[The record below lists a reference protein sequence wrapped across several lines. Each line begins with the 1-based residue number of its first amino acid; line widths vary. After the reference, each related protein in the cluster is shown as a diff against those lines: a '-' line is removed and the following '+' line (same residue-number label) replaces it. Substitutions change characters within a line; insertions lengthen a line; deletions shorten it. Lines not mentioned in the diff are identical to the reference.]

1 MPIKNY
7 LQECHTL
14 FNSGKAT
21 EHSYRPALQKLIAQ
35 LAPEI
40 QVTNE
45 PKRIACG
52 APDYILTRNDLPIG
66 YIEAKDINVDLHHKT
81 LQEQFA
87 RYKSA
92 LDNLIITD
100 YLQFE
105 FYRDGKRIA
114 HIRLADFSTKKMEIY
129 HEEFEKFT
137 QLIQTFAQH
146 QGQKINSPSVLA
158 EMMANKARMMAD
170 VIEKALEQ
178 DAKSDGISELE
189 SYLEGFREHLLH
201 DLTEKKFAD
210 LYAQTLAYGMF
221 AARLH
226 DDTPETFSRHEA
238 ARLLPKSNPF
248 LRALFQKL
256 GEENLDTRIVWIVDA
271 LADIFRVADVPKI
284 LQDFGKNKLTDD
296 PFIHFYETFLE
307 KYDPKIRE
315 ENGVWYTPQPAV
327 QFIVKAIDQ
336 ALKTHLGIKQ
346 GLRDNS
352 KTEIAVETTAKKQ
365 AKGGGYKRIM
375 TDKEIHRVQILDP
388 ATGTGTF
395 LAEIVRHI
403 YAQFGKQKGLW
414 QNYVPTDLIP
424 RLSGFELMMA
434 SYAMAHLKL
443 DLVLQETDFRLPE
456 NSKQRLNVFLTDTLE
471 EHHPDTNTLF
481 AQWLSNEANSANAIK
496 RDNPIMVVVGNP
508 PYFGESKN
516 KGEWI
521 MGLMD
526 DYKREPNTDQ
536 KLKERNSKWINNDYV
551 KFLRYAQHHIE
562 KTKQG
567 VIGFINMNSY
577 LDGVI
582 FRGVRW
588 NMLQTYD
595 QIYILDLH
603 GNSKKQET
611 APDGSKDDNVFDIT
625 EGVCINIFVKTGEK
639 KKKGELAKVYH
650 ADLFGKRAD
659 KFTFLQN
666 YDLNTVSWTE
676 LQPSAPDYFFVPKS
690 YNADELAD
698 YHKMIDLMELFPI
711 NSVGIVTARDD
722 LCIQASKERMK
733 NILDEFVNLET
744 ESARTRFNL
753 GKDVRDWNV
762 ADAQTDVKNHL
773 ETHQIV
779 PIAYRPFDTRYT
791 FFTGNS
797 KGFHCMPRGN
807 VMKHFVGKI
816 NLGLCLTKQFKSG
829 STYQHCLISETI
841 MESGYVSNK
850 TSEIT
855 SIFPLYVYPDNQ
867 SLNFSGSLQRQPNIN
882 ETIVK
887 KIAKIIKKDWGSDDF
902 TPENL
907 LDYIYA
913 VLHSP
918 NYRTKYAEMLKT
930 NFPRIPY
937 PENASEFFRLADLG
951 KELRLWHTLKH
962 DDCDMA
968 NFITEFNAENP
979 DMTVDKPKY
988 ENETVFWNKTGS
1000 LKGVPQA
1007 VWEMY
1012 IGGYQPAQ
1020 KWLKDRKGQTLTA
1033 ADLEH
1038 YQKMILAL
1046 SKTLEIMQQIDK

>member
-1 MPIKNY
+1 MLIQNY

-105 FYRDGKRIA
+105 FYRDGERIA
-114 HIRLADFSTKKMEIY
+114 HIRLANFFMGQMEIY

-137 QLIQTFAQH
+137 QLIQTFVQY

-201 DLTEKKFAD
+201 DLTEKNFAD

-284 LQDFGKNKLTDD
+284 LKDFGKNKLTDD

-336 ALKTHLGIKQ
+336 ALKTHLSIKE
-346 GLRDNS
+346 GLRDSS
-352 KTEIAVETTAKKQ
+352 KTTISIETA
-365 AKGGGYKRIM
+365 GGGKNTKTGRKMIKV
-375 TDKEIHRVQILDP
+375 DKEIHRVQILDP

-424 RLSGFELMMA
+424 RLNGFELMMA

-443 DLVLQETDFRLPE
+443 DLILQETDFRLPE

-526 DYKREPNTDQ
+526 DYKKEPNTDQ

-611 APDGSKDDNVFDIT
+611 AHDGSKDDNVFDIT

-666 YDLNTVSWTE
+666 HDLHTVSWME
-676 LQPSAPDYFFVPKS
+676 LQPTAPDYFFVPKS

-698 YHKMIDLMELFPI
+698 YHKMIDLTELFVEY
-711 NSVGIVTARDD
+711 NVGTVTGNDKT
-722 LCIQASKERMK
+722 L
-733 NILDEFVNLET
+733 VNLDKQRLLE
-744 ESARTRFNL
+744 
-753 GKDVRDWNV
+753 NV
-762 ADAQTDVKNHL
+762 SKYYMIEAQNDFVKKFD
-773 ETHQIV
+773 
-779 PIAYRPFDTRYT
+779 YRPFDTRWIYYDT
-791 FFTGNS
+791 S
-797 KGFHCMPRGN
+797 KVTRDRESI
-807 VMKHFVGKI
+807 MKHFYST
-816 NLGLCLTKQFKSG
+816 NLGLMVTKKVERGTFAH
-829 STYQHCLISETI
+829 TYMVQNIC
-841 MESGYVSNK
+841 ESHAVSLKEINYV
-850 TSEIT
+850 
-855 SIFPLYVYPDNQ
+855 FPLYVYPDNQ
-867 SLNFSGSLQRQPNIN
+867 SLNFSGSLKRQPNIN

-887 KIAKIIKKDWGSDDF
+887 KIAKIIKKEWQSDDF

-930 NFPRIPY
+930 NFPHIPY
-937 PENASEFFRLADLG
+937 PQNASEFFRLADLG

-979 DMTVDKPKY
+979 DMTVDKLKY
-988 ENETVFWNKTGS
+988 ENETVFWSKTGS
-1000 LKGVPQA
+1000 LKGVPQT

>member
-1 MPIKNY
+1 MIK
-7 LQECHTL
+7 
-14 FNSGKAT
+14 A
-21 EHSYRPALQKLIAQ
+21 
-35 LAPEI
+35 
-40 QVTNE
+40 
-45 PKRIACG
+45 
-52 APDYILTRNDLPIG
+52 
-66 YIEAKDINVDLHHKT
+66 
-81 LQEQFA
+81 
-87 RYKSA
+87 
-92 LDNLIITD
+92 
-100 YLQFE
+100 
-105 FYRDGKRIA
+105 
-114 HIRLADFSTKKMEIY
+114 
-129 HEEFEKFT
+129 
-137 QLIQTFAQH
+137 
-146 QGQKINSPSVLA
+146 
-158 EMMANKARMMAD
+158 
-170 VIEKALEQ
+170 
-178 DAKSDGISELE
+178 
-189 SYLEGFREHLLH
+189 
-201 DLTEKKFAD
+201 
-210 LYAQTLAYGMF
+210 
-221 AARLH
+221 
-226 DDTPETFSRHEA
+226 
-238 ARLLPKSNPF
+238 
-248 LRALFQKL
+248 
-256 GEENLDTRIVWIVDA
+256 
-271 LADIFRVADVPKI
+271 
-284 LQDFGKNKLTDD
+284 
-296 PFIHFYETFLE
+296 
-307 KYDPKIRE
+307 
-315 ENGVWYTPQPAV
+315 
-327 QFIVKAIDQ
+327 
-336 ALKTHLGIKQ
+336 
-346 GLRDNS
+346 
-352 KTEIAVETTAKKQ
+352 
-365 AKGGGYKRIM
+365 
-375 TDKEIHRVQILDP
+375 DKEIHRVQILDP

-424 RLSGFELMMA
+424 RLNGFELMMA

-443 DLVLQETDFRLPE
+443 DLILQETDFRLPE
-456 NSKQRLNVFLTDTLE
+456 DSKQRLNVFLTDTLE

-516 KGEWI
+516 KGKWI
-521 MGLMD
+521 MGLMN
-526 DYKREPNTDQ
+526 DYKKEPNTDQ

-698 YHKMIDLMELFPI
+698 YHKMIDLTELFVEY
-711 NSVGIVTARDD
+711 NVGTVTGNDKT
-722 LCIQASKERMK
+722 L
-733 NILDEFVNLET
+733 VNLDKQRLLE
-744 ESARTRFNL
+744 
-753 GKDVRDWNV
+753 NV
-762 ADAQTDVKNHL
+762 SKYYMIEAQNDFVKKFD
-773 ETHQIV
+773 
-779 PIAYRPFDTRYT
+779 YRPFDTRWIYYDT
-791 FFTGNS
+791 S
-797 KGFHCMPRGN
+797 KVTRDRESI
-807 VMKHFVGKI
+807 MKHFYST
-816 NLGLCLTKQFKSG
+816 NLGLMVTKKVERGTFAHAYMVQNI
-829 STYQHCLISETI
+829 C
-841 MESGYVSNK
+841 ESHAVSLKEINYV
-850 TSEIT
+850 
-855 SIFPLYVYPDNQ
+855 FPLYVYPDNQ
-867 SLNFSGSLQRQPNIN
+867 SLNFSGSLKRQPNIN

-887 KIAKIIKKDWGSDDF
+887 KIAKTIKKDWQSDDF

-930 NFPRIPY
+930 HFPRIPY
-937 PENASEFFRLADLG
+937 PKNASEFFRLADLG

-979 DMTVDKPKY
+979 DMTVDKLKY
-988 ENETVFWNKTGS
+988 ENETVFWSKTGS
-1000 LKGVPQA
+1000 LKGVPQT

>member
-1 MPIKNY
+1 MPIQNY

-66 YIEAKDINVDLHHKT
+66 YIEAKDIGVDLHHKT

-105 FYRDGKRIA
+105 FYRDGERIA
-114 HIRLADFSTKKMEIY
+114 HIRLANFFMGQMEIH

-137 QLIQTFAQH
+137 QLIQTFVQY

-158 EMMANKARMMAD
+158 EMMANKARMMAN

-284 LQDFGKNKLTDD
+284 LKDFGKNKLTDD

-336 ALKTHLGIKQ
+336 ALKTHLSIKE
-346 GLRDNS
+346 GLRDSS
-352 KTEIAVETTAKKQ
+352 KTTISIETA
-365 AKGGGYKRIM
+365 GGGKNTKTGRKMIKA
-375 TDKEIHRVQILDP
+375 DKEIHRVQILDP

-424 RLSGFELMMA
+424 RLNGFELMMA

-443 DLVLQETDFRLPE
+443 DLILQETDFRLPE
-456 NSKQRLNVFLTDTLE
+456 DSKQRLNVFLTDTLE

-516 KGEWI
+516 KGKWI
-521 MGLMD
+521 MGLMN
-526 DYKREPNTDQ
+526 DYKKEPNTDQ

-698 YHKMIDLMELFPI
+698 YHKMIDLTELFVEY
-711 NSVGIVTARDD
+711 NVGTVTGNDKT
-722 LCIQASKERMK
+722 L
-733 NILDEFVNLET
+733 VNLDKQRLLE
-744 ESARTRFNL
+744 
-753 GKDVRDWNV
+753 NV
-762 ADAQTDVKNHL
+762 SKYYMIEAQNDFVKKFD
-773 ETHQIV
+773 
-779 PIAYRPFDTRYT
+779 YRPFDTRWIYYDT
-791 FFTGNS
+791 S
-797 KGFHCMPRGN
+797 KVTRDRESI
-807 VMKHFVGKI
+807 MKHFYST
-816 NLGLCLTKQFKSG
+816 NLGLMVTKKVERGTFAHAYMVQNI
-829 STYQHCLISETI
+829 C
-841 MESGYVSNK
+841 ESHAVSLKEINYV
-850 TSEIT
+850 
-855 SIFPLYVYPDNQ
+855 FPLYVYPDNQ
-867 SLNFSGSLQRQPNIN
+867 SLNFSGSLKRQPNIN

-887 KIAKIIKKDWGSDDF
+887 KIAKTIKKDWQSDDF

-930 NFPRIPY
+930 HFPRIPY
-937 PENASEFFRLADLG
+937 PKNASEFFRLADLG

-979 DMTVDKPKY
+979 DMTVDKLKY
-988 ENETVFWNKTGS
+988 ENETVFWSKTGS
-1000 LKGVPQA
+1000 LKGVPQT